1 MDMSFEIIAEP
12 RDDQG
17 KGASRRLRRAG
28 RVPGIL
34 YGGSGEATPISVE
47 ARVLYKQLENEAF
60 YSHILNVKLAGKT
73 ERAVLRDLQ
82 RHPSHPTLL
91 HFDLQRVSDDQAI
104 HVRVPL
110 HFLNEETA
118 PGVKQGGGMVSHHLS
133 EVDVSCLPKDLPEA
147 IEVDLGELE
156 LNASIHLSDL
166 KLPAGLT
173 LVELSHGE
181 EHDQA
186 VASISAPRGGAA
198 ADEEEAEEGSEEGE
212 GAE

>member
-1 MDMSFEIIAEP
+1 MDMSFEIIAER

-60 YSHILNVKLAGKT
+60 YSHILNVQLEGKT

-133 EVDVSCLPKDLPEA
+133 EVEVSCLPKDLPEA
-147 IEVDLGELE
+147 IEVDLGALE
-156 LNASIHLSDL
+156 LNASVHLSDL
-166 KLPAGLT
+166 KLPAGVT
-173 LVELSHGE
+173 LIELSHGE

-186 VASISAPRGGAA
+186 VVSISAPRGAAA
-198 ADEEEAEEGSEEGE
+198 ADEEEGGEGAEEGE

>member
-1 MDMSFEIIAEP
+1 MDMNFEIVAEL
-12 RDDQG
+12 REDQG

-34 YGGSGEATPISVE
+34 YGGSGNATPISVE

-60 YSHILNVKLAGKT
+60 YSHILNVQLEGRT

-82 RHPSHPTLL
+82 RHPSHPTVL
-91 HFDLQRVSDDQAI
+91 HFDLQRVSEDQAI

-118 PGVKQGGGMVSHHLS
+118 PGVKLSGGMVSHHLS
-133 EVDVSCLPKDLPEA
+133 EVEISCLPKDLPEA
-147 IEVDLGELE
+147 IEVDLGALE

-166 KLPAGLT
+166 KLPAGT
-173 LVELSHGE
+173 ALVELSHGE

-186 VASISAPRGGAA
+186 VVSVNAPRGAAA
-198 ADEEEAEEGSEEGE
+198 ADEDGAGEGAEEGE

>member
-1 MDMSFEIIAEP
+1 MDMSFEIIAER

-60 YSHILNVKLAGKT
+60 YSHILNVQLEGKT

-133 EVDVSCLPKDLPEA
+133 EVEVSCLPKDLPEA
-147 IEVDLGELE
+147 IEVDLGALE

-166 KLPAGLT
+166 KLPASVT
-173 LVELSHGE
+173 LIELSHGE

-186 VASISAPRGGAA
+186 VVSISAPRGGAA
-198 ADEEEAEEGSEEGE
+198 ADEEEGGEGAEEGE

>member
-1 MDMSFEIIAEP
+1 MDMNFEVIAEP
-12 RDDQG
+12 REDQG

-34 YGGSGEATPISVE
+34 YGGSGDATPISVE

-60 YSHILNVKLAGKT
+60 YSHILNVQLEGRT

-82 RHPSHPTLL
+82 RHPSHPTVL
-91 HFDLQRVSDDQAI
+91 HFDLQRVSEDQAI

-118 PGVKQGGGMVSHHLS
+118 PGVKLGGGMVSHHLS
-133 EVDVSCLPKDLPEA
+133 EVEVSCLPKDLPEA
-147 IEVDLGELE
+147 IEVDLGALE

-166 KLPAGLT
+166 KLPAGTT

-186 VASISAPRGGAA
+186 VVSINAPRGAAA
-198 ADEEEAEEGSEEGE
+198 ADEDESGEGAEEGE

>member
-1 MDMSFEIIAEP
+1 MDMNFEIVAEL
-12 RDDQG
+12 REDQG

-34 YGGSGEATPISVE
+34 YGGSGNATPISVE

-60 YSHILNVKLAGKT
+60 YSHILNVQLEGRT

-82 RHPSHPTLL
+82 RHPSHPTVL
-91 HFDLQRVSDDQAI
+91 HFDLQRVSEDQAI

-118 PGVKQGGGMVSHHLS
+118 PGVKLSGGMVSHHLS
-133 EVDVSCLPKDLPEA
+133 EVEISCLPKDLPEA
-147 IEVDLGELE
+147 IEVDLGALE

-166 KLPAGLT
+166 KLPAGT
-173 LVELSHGE
+173 ALVELSHGE

-186 VASISAPRGGAA
+186 VVSVNAPRGAA
-198 ADEEEAEEGSEEGE
+198 TADEDGAEEGE
-212 GAE
+212 GTE